1 MLAAYSRLAVPC
13 VPMYAS
19 HGFTEGR
26 DESRHFSYRAI
37 RQSDEVCQRYISR
50 VSEQFPA
57 APDDHNYAT
66 MRDLLEFL
74 PFLFLREP
82 PQSPATPLFYSPVR
96 SFVLRCSLVPDS
108 ATAPASPLRLNATVW
123 SRGQLPTFRRV
134 PVGRYVLG
142 RMHRDALLARA
153 AEGRG
158 SPQPPRSFPSGS
170 HTVFSWDFLRALL
183 A

>member
-1 MLAAYSRLAVPC
+1 MAVSSGLLLFHTQFLSLSTQDPSLGYAKSVGVLLAACSRLAVPY
-13 VPMYAS
+13 VLIYAS
-19 HGFTEGR
+19 CGLTEGR

-96 SFVLRCSLVPDS
+96 SFVLRYFLVPYS
-108 ATAPASPLRLNATVW
+108 TTAPASPLRLK
-123 SRGQLPTFRRV
+123 
-134 PVGRYVLG
+134 
-142 RMHRDALLARA
+142 A
-153 AEGRG
+153 A
-158 SPQPPRSFPSGS
+158 
-170 HTVFSWDFLRALL
+170 V
-183 A
+183 